1 MKYVD
6 SFPYEIKEIE
16 HTLITMADGIRLAAR
31 LWLPANAEGKP
42 VPAIFEYIPYRKR
55 DLTRFRDDITHRYLA
70 GHGYR
75 IHGLKFLTLCV
86 NRDFQ

>member
-42 VPAIFEYIPYRKR
+42 VPAI
-55 DLTRFRDDITHRYLA
+55 
-70 GHGYR
+70 
-75 IHGLKFLTLCV
+75 
-86 NRDFQ
+86 